1 MAIQQFGSQDENAK
15 FRLVEKKYME
25 FYKDE
30 PSTLLAVDCII
41 FGFDGESLQILLIKR
56 GFEPEINNWSLM
68 GGFVQPDE
76 SPDEAASRIL
86 YKLTGLN
93 DVYMEQSAVF
103 GKPNREKHGRVVS
116 ITYFALIDS
125 KEYQH
130 ILSEEFKAKWFPI
143 DDYPPLIFDHV
154 EMINTA
160 KRLLRS
166 KAALY
171 PILFELL
178 PEKFT
183 LPQISSLYE
192 AVYDIVIDK
201 RNFNRKL
208 LSSNLLIKL
217 NEKDKENSK
226 KGAFYYVLNKD
237 IYKDQIMSFLRYLP
251 SWSAQDMGI

>member
-1 MAIQQFGSQDENAK
+1 
-15 FRLVEKKYME
+15 ME
-25 FYKDE
+25 YYKDE
-30 PSTLLAVDCII
+30 PSLLLAVDCII

-68 GGFVQPDE
+68 GGFIQPSE
-76 SPDEAASRIL
+76 SPDEAAARIL
-86 YKLTGLN
+86 NNLTGLAN
-93 DVYMEQSAVF
+93 VYMEQSAVF

-125 KEYQH
+125 KKYQQ
-130 ILSEEFKAKWFPI
+130 ILSDKYQANWFPI
-143 DDYPPLIFDHV
+143 TNYPKLIFDHV

-160 KRLLRS
+160 KRQLRS

-226 KGAFYYVLNKD
+226 KGAFYYILNKE

-251 SWSAQDMGI
+251 SWSAQDLDK

>member
-1 MAIQQFGSQDENAK
+1 
-15 FRLVEKKYME
+15 ME
-25 FYKDE
+25 YYKDE
-30 PSTLLAVDCII
+30 PSLLLAVDCII
-41 FGFDGESLQILLIKR
+41 FGFDGDSLQILLIKR

-68 GGFVQPDE
+68 GGFIQPSE
-76 SPDEAASRIL
+76 SPDEAAARIL
-86 YKLTGLN
+86 NNITGLAN
-93 DVYMEQSAVF
+93 VYMEQSAVF
-103 GKPNREKHGRVVS
+103 GKPNREKHGWVVC

-125 KEYQH
+125 KKYQQ
-130 ILSEEFKAKWFPI
+130 ILSDKYQANWFPI
-143 DDYPPLIFDHV
+143 TDYPKLIFDHV

-160 KRLLRS
+160 KRQLRS

-178 PEKFT
+178 PEKFI

-201 RNFNRKL
+201 RNFSRKL

-226 KGAFYYVLNKD
+226 KGAFYYILNKE

-251 SWSAQDMGI
+251 SWSAQDLDK

>member
-1 MAIQQFGSQDENAK
+1 
-15 FRLVEKKYME
+15 
-25 FYKDE
+25 
-30 PSTLLAVDCII
+30 
-41 FGFDGESLQILLIKR
+41 
-56 GFEPEINNWSLM
+56 
-68 GGFVQPDE
+68 
-76 SPDEAASRIL
+76 
-86 YKLTGLN
+86 
-93 DVYMEQSAVF
+93 
-103 GKPNREKHGRVVS
+103 
-116 ITYFALIDS
+116 
-125 KEYQH
+125 
-130 ILSEEFKAKWFPI
+130 
-143 DDYPPLIFDHV
+143 
-154 EMINTA
+154 MINTA
-160 KRLLRS
+160 KRQLRS

-226 KGAFYYVLNKD
+226 KGAFYYILNKE

-251 SWSAQDMGI
+251 SWSAQDLDK

>member
-1 MAIQQFGSQDENAK
+1 
-15 FRLVEKKYME
+15 ME
-25 FYKDE
+25 YYKDE
-30 PSTLLAVDCII
+30 VKTYLAVDCII
-41 FGFDGESLQILLIKR
+41 FGFYAEALQILLIKR

-68 GGFVQPDE
+68 GGFVQPGE
-76 SPDEAASRIL
+76 SPDEAASRVL
-86 YKLTGLN
+86 LKLTGLEN
-93 DVYMEQSAVF
+93 VYMEQSAAF
-103 GKPNREKHGRVVS
+103 GKPHREKHGRVVS
-116 ITYFALIDS
+116 LTYFALIDS

-130 ILSEEFKAKWFPI
+130 ILSNEYQAKWFPI
-143 DDYPPLIFDHV
+143 DNFPKLIFDHE
-154 EMINTA
+154 EMISTA

-192 AVYDIVIDK
+192 AVYEIVIDK

-208 LSSNLLIKL
+208 LSSNLLIKQ
-217 NEKDKENSK
+217 NEKDKASSK
-226 KGAFYYVLNKD
+226 KGAYYYVLNKD
-237 IYKDQIMSFLRYLP
+237 IYKDKIMSFLRYLP

>member
-1 MAIQQFGSQDENAK
+1 MK
-15 FRLVEKKYME
+15 FYR
-25 FYKDE
+25 DE
-30 PSTLLAVDCII
+30 PRTLLAVDCII
-41 FGFDGESLQILLIKR
+41 FGFDGTSLQILLIKR
-56 GFEPEINNWSLM
+56 GFEPEKNKWSLM
-68 GGFVQPDE
+68 GGFLQLDE
-76 SPDEAASRIL
+76 TPYEAASRIL
-86 YKLTGLN
+86 YKLTGLQN
-93 DVYMEQSAVF
+93 VYMEQSAVF
-103 GKPNREKHGRVVS
+103 GKPNREKIDRVIS

-130 ILSEEFKAKWFPI
+130 LNTDEFKAKWFPI
-143 DDYPPLIFDHV
+143 DQYPKLIFDHE

-183 LPQISSLYE
+183 LPQISNLYE

-201 RNFNRKL
+201 RNFYRKL
-208 LSSNLLIKL
+208 LSSKLLIKL
-217 NEKDKENSK
+217 NEKERENSK
-226 KGAFYYVLNKD
+226 KGAFYYILNKE

-251 SWSAQDMGI
+251 SWSAQDIHR

>member
-1 MAIQQFGSQDENAK
+1 
-15 FRLVEKKYME
+15 ME
-25 FYKDE
+25 YYKDE
-30 PSTLLAVDCII
+30 PSLLLALDCII
-41 FGFDGESLQILLIKR
+41 FGFDGDSLQILLIKR

-68 GGFVQPDE
+68 RGFIQPSE
-76 SPDEAASRIL
+76 SPDEAAARIL
-86 YKLTGLN
+86 NNLTGLAN
-93 DVYMEQSAVF
+93 VYMEQSAVF
-103 GKPNREKHGRVVS
+103 GKPNREKHRRVVS

-125 KEYQH
+125 KKYQQ
-130 ILSEEFKAKWFPI
+130 ILSDKYQANWFPI
-143 DDYPPLIFDHV
+143 TDYPKLIFDHV

-160 KRLLRS
+160 KRQLRS

-183 LPQISSLYE
+183 LRQISSLYE

-226 KGAFYYVLNKD
+226 KGAFYYILNKK

-251 SWSAQDMGI
+251 SWSAQDLDK

>member
-1 MAIQQFGSQDENAK
+1 
-15 FRLVEKKYME
+15 ME
-25 FYKDE
+25 YYKDE
-30 PSTLLAVDCII
+30 PKTLLAVDCII

-56 GFEPEINNWSLM
+56 GFEPEINKWSLM

-86 YKLTGLN
+86 FKLTGLE

-103 GKPNREKHGRVVS
+103 GKPHREKIDRVVS
-116 ITYFALIDS
+116 ISYFALIDS

-130 ILSEEFKAKWFPI
+130 LNTEEFKAKWFPI
-143 DDYPPLIFDHV
+143 DEYPELIFDHV
-154 EMINTA
+154 DMINTA

-183 LPQISSLYE
+183 LPQISNLYE

-226 KGAFYYVLNKD
+226 KGAYYFVLNKD

-251 SWSAQDMGI
+251 SWSAQDMGK